1 MVDSK
6 TTKPTEPVVSGGL
19 GDDASHSRRGS
30 DTSNDHIT
38 KQTPETAQ
46 KSVTQKIKSARTKSI
61 NNVKSNWI
69 WYLLGGLIFL
79 AILLP
84 IVFKVILPAIVQL
97 IVNQQ
102 PLPVLGG
109 SFLFQTPD
117 SILCNLN
124 TSFKSPLPASI
135 QPFSLQL
142 YNRATPTFTPWL
154 TMQIG
159 KIKVNG
165 DTQIRVI
172 NQMQRITDGDEFT
185 KWFGKFVDEEELD
198 LDVRAD
204 TATINLGILESRPV
218 LDKTITFK
226 GLNLH
231 RGIRLEHAQ
240 LVLPPVNGHNLKGM
254 LMIPN
259 KSPIAFGIG
268 DYTLDVFAAGVN
280 IGYITIKDTVLRPG
294 DNLQALDGFID
305 LKVLVANVGAIINS
319 MALSLADGM
328 IEVTVTGREC
338 YIHGQRSTLIENVLN
353 HRSLIIHGSIATVA
367 ADLVGG
373 LLMPQLNTGHGTN
386 QGSAFIDAISTVFS
400 NQTLMGNIADHWNK
414 TKKKRSEG
422 GTQRRMIGLGGYV

>member
-1 MVDSK
+1 MVES
-6 TTKPTEPVVSGGL
+6 KPTEPTEPVASGGL
-19 GDDASHSRRGS
+19 GDDASHSRRGP
-30 DTSNDHIT
+30 DTSNDDIT
-38 KQTPETAQ
+38 KQTPEAVQ
-46 KSVTQKIKSARTKSI
+46 KSATLKMKNATTKLI
-61 NNVKSNWI
+61 NKVKSNWK

-117 SILCNLN
+117 SMLCNLN
-124 TSFKSPLPASI
+124 SSFKSPLPASI
-135 QPFSLQL
+135 QPFSLQV

-165 DTQIRVI
+165 ETQIRVI
-172 NQMQRITDGDEFT
+172 NQMQHITDGDEFA
-185 KWFGKFVDEEELD
+185 KWFGKFVDQEELD

-226 GLNLH
+226 GLNLD

-240 LVLPPVNGHNLKGM
+240 LVFPLVNGYNLKGM
-254 LMIPN
+254 LTIPN

-280 IGYITIKDTVLRPG
+280 IGYITIKDTILRPG

-305 LKVLVANVGAIINS
+305 LRVLVANLGAIIKS
-319 MALSLADGM
+319 MAPSLADGM
-328 IEVTVTGREC
+328 MEVTVTGREC
-338 YIHGQRSTLIENVLN
+338 YINGQRLTLIENVLN
-353 HRSLIIHGSIATVA
+353 HRSLTIHGSIATVL

-373 LLMPQLNTGHGTN
+373 LLMPQLDAGHGTN
-386 QGSAFIDAISTVFS
+386 QGSSFIDAISTVFS

-414 TKKKRSEG
+414 TRKRSEG
-422 GTQRRMIGLGGYV
+422 GTQRRMLGLGGHV

>member
-1 MVDSK
+1 MAESK

-61 NNVKSNWI
+61 NNVKSNWK

-172 NQMQRITDGDEFT
+172 NQMQRITDGEEFT
-185 KWFGKFVDEEELD
+185 KWFGKV
-198 LDVRAD
+198 
-204 TATINLGILESRPV
+204 TAGA
-218 LDKTITFK
+218 DKTITFK

-240 LVLPPVNGHNLKGM
+240 LVLPSVNGHNLKGM

-280 IGYITIKDTVLRPG
+280 IGYITIKDTVLNPG

-305 LKVLVANVGAIINS
+305 LRVLVANVGAIINS

-353 HRSLIIHGSIATVA
+353 HRSLVIHGSIATVA

-414 TKKKRSEG
+414 TKKKRSE
-422 GTQRRMIGLGGYV
+422 